1 MPPRSPSKAQQG
13 GNGQLPTVASEKN
26 EGMLVSFQI
35 SAIGDS
41 DVNRG
46 KTSGS
51 AALREPL
58 PADRKRLTYEEG
70 RQGDEKQQQNT
81 SSAFWRMI
89 RTPLSSG
96 ILAIRQN
103 PDKESRCVFITFNN
117 TLQANISQPSLV
129 VLHPLSV
136 VFRQWTAPGC
146 RRVTCRPWIAPWC
159 ELQAFPLLSKKC
171 TRLSWGL
178 ARWKF

>member
-81 SSAFWRMI
+81 SAAFCSLSGFWRFAKI
-89 RTPLSSG
+89 RTKSRVVCSSHST
-96 ILAIRQN
+96 II
-103 PDKESRCVFITFNN
+103 
-117 TLQANISQPSLV
+117 QANISQPSLV

>member
-103 PDKESRCVFITFNN
+103 PDKKEVALCVHRI
-117 TLQANISQPSLV
+117 QQSY
-129 VLHPLSV
+129 
-136 VFRQWTAPGC
+136 RQTYH
-146 RRVTCRPWIAPWC
+146 
-159 ELQAFPLLSKKC
+159 SHH
-171 TRLSWGL
+171 SWYCI
-178 ARWKF
+178 R